1 MNQSEVFE
9 AVFVRVCDGP
19 LMPKTEPIKKILAAN
34 RSEIA
39 IRIFRAATELGLRTV
54 AVYSAEDR
62 LGLHRFKADEAY
74 QVGAGKGPVQ
84 AYLDIDGIIA
94 LAKQY
99 EVDAIHP
106 GYGFLSENPAFAR
119 ACEKAGITFV
129 GPTPELLELL
139 GDKTAARRLAAAA
152 DVPTLPGTENAVKSG
167 AEAHKIAKDIGY
179 PVIVKAA
186 MGGGGRGMRVVHDE
200 AQLTARLEEA
210 QGEAK
215 SAFGDASVFLEKYLP
230 RARHLEVQIL
240 ADHHGNLLHLYERD
254 CSVQRRHQKVVEV
267 APAAN
272 LPSSIRAELCDA
284 AVRLARKANYRNAG
298 TVEFLYDVDA
308 QTWYFIEVNPRI
320 QVEHTVTEV
329 VTGIDLV
336 QAQILIAQGHKLH
349 DAPLSLPKQADV
361 PLYGAALQCRVTT
374 EDPER
379 GFAPDYGKISTYRSP
394 AGFGIRLD
402 GGTAYAG
409 AVLAAYYDSLLV
421 KVTAWGK
428 DLPEA
433 CRRMDR
439 ALREFRIRGV
449 TTNIPFVENVVN
461 HPRFR
466 AGEITTSFLD
476 DSPEL
481 FRFSRRGDRATRL
494 LSYLGDVILNGNPEV
509 KGKKTPD
516 GFESA
521 AVPATPATVPPPGTR
536 QLLQQLGPKK
546 FAAWARKEKR
556 LLITDT
562 TFRDAHQSLMATR
575 VRTYDLLATASA
587 VARRLPNLF
596 SLEMWGGAT
605 FDTAMRFLHE
615 DPWQRLRELR
625 GRVPNICFQMLLR
638 GANAVGY
645 ASYPDNVIHVFVRE
659 AYAQGIDIFR
669 IFDSLNS
676 IENMR
681 VSIDAA
687 LESGGV
693 CEAAI
698 CYSGDILDSG
708 RPKYSLKYYIA
719 MAKELEKLGAHF
731 LAIKDMA
738 GLCKPY
744 AAHQL
749 VKEMREEIGIPI
761 HFHTHDTSG
770 INAASVLKA
779 ADAGV
784 DIADAAIASMS
795 GGTSQPNLNSIVEAL
810 RNTPRDT
817 QLDIETLNECS
828 DYWETVRA
836 YYLPFDSG
844 PKAGSARLYQHEI
857 PGGQYTNLREQAAAM
872 GLGHRW
878 REVERTYAD
887 VNQLFGDI
895 VKVTPSSKVVGDM
908 TLFLMAKEMKPAD
921 VLKLPEK
928 HELALPNSVV
938 EMFSGVLGVPPG
950 GWPKKLQKIILR
962 GAAPIK
968 GRSSAS
974 MPPADF
980 EKERVALEKKLGHA
994 IRRDDLLSYLLYPD
1008 VFTKYDKF
1016 HQTYSDVSVLPTPP
1030 FFYGL
1035 KSGEEITVDI
1045 ESGKTLII
1053 KFLTASDAHPDG
1065 TRTLFFELNG
1075 QPREVNVRD
1084 RSLRIVERTHPKAD
1098 PAEQGQVGAPT
1109 AAVVSSV
1116 AVQANQAVE
1125 RGAKLL
1131 TLEAMKMQSNIYAP
1145 IAGKVTKLLVSPGQ
1159 HVEAKDLL
1167 VAIAP

>member
-1 MNQSEVFE
+1 MKKV
-9 AVFVRVCDGP
+9 
-19 LMPKTEPIKKILAAN
+19 KPIHKLLAAN

-39 IRIFRAATELGLRTV
+39 IRIFRAANELGLRTV
-54 AVYSAEDR
+54 AIYSQEDR
-62 LGLHRFKADEAY
+62 LALHRFKADEAY
-74 QVGAGKGPVQ
+74 QVGAGKGPVE
-84 AYLDIDGIIA
+84 AYLDVAGIVA
-94 LAKQY
+94 LAKEK

-106 GYGFLSENPAFAR
+106 GYGFLSENPALAR
-119 ACEKAGITFV
+119 ACERADIAFI
-129 GPTPELLELL
+129 GPPPNLLQLL
-139 GDKTAARRLAAAA
+139 GDKTAARRLASSAG
-152 DVPTLPGTENAVKSG
+152 VPVLPGTEKPVKSA
-167 AEAHKIAKDIGY
+167 AEAQKIAKEMGY

-186 MGGGGRGMRVVHDE
+186 MGGGGRGMRVVRDA
-200 AQLTARLEEA
+200 AQLDAQLEEA

-240 ADHHGNLLHLYERD
+240 GDHHGNLLHLYERD

-272 LPSSIRAELCDA
+272 LDRGIRSELCDA
-284 AVRLARKANYRNAG
+284 AVQLARKANYRNAG
-298 TVEFLYDVDA
+298 TVEFLYDVDS
-308 QTWYFIEVNPRI
+308 QKWYFIEVNPRI
-320 QVEHTVTEV
+320 QVEHTVTEM

-336 QAQILIAQGHKLH
+336 RSQILIAQGHKLH
-349 DAPLSLPKQADV
+349 EAPLALPKQECI
-361 PLYGAALQCRVTT
+361 PLNGAALQCRVTT
-374 EDPER
+374 EDPANN
-379 GFAPDYGKISTYRSP
+379 FAPDYGKISTYRSP

-409 AVLAAYYDSLLV
+409 ATLTPYYDSLLV
-421 KVTAWGK
+421 KTTAWGAN
-428 DLPEA
+428 LPEA
-433 CRRMDR
+433 CQRMDR

-449 TTNIPFVENVVN
+449 KTNIPFVENVVN
-461 HPRFR
+461 HPKFQ
-466 AGEITTSFLD
+466 AGEVTTSFLD

-481 FRFSRRGDRATRL
+481 FRLPSTADRASKL
-494 LSYLGDVILNGNPEV
+494 LSYLGDVILNGNSEV
-509 KGKKTPD
+509 KGKQIPKELETAVAP
-516 GFESA
+516 A
-521 AVPATPATVPPPGTR
+521 APGIAPPYGTR
-536 QLLQQLGPKK
+536 QLLKKLGAKK
-546 FAAWARKEKR
+546 FADWARKEKR

-575 VRTYDLLATASA
+575 VRTHDLLAAADA
-587 VARRLPNLF
+587 VAQRLPSLF

-615 DPWQRLRELR
+615 DPWNRLRVLR
-625 GRVPNICFQMLLR
+625 ERIPNICFQMLLR

-645 ASYPDNVIHVFVRE
+645 TSYPDNVIIEFVRE

-676 IENMR
+676 IDNMR
-681 VSIDAA
+681 VAIDAA
-687 LESGGV
+687 LETGAV

-698 CYSGDILDSG
+698 CYTGDILDKG
-708 RPKYSLKYYIA
+708 RPKYSLKYYVA
-719 MAKELEKLGAHF
+719 LAKQLEKLGTHF

-744 AAHQL
+744 AAFEL
-749 VKEMREEIGIPI
+749 VKALREEVGVPV

-770 INAASVLKA
+770 INSGSVLKA

-784 DIADAAIASMS
+784 DVADAAVAAVS

-810 RNTPRDT
+810 RHTPRDT
-817 QLDIETLNECS
+817 QLDIEALNECS
-828 DYWETVRA
+828 DYWETVRT

-857 PGGQYTNLREQAAAM
+857 PGGQYTNLREQATAL

-878 REVERTYAD
+878 REVERMYAE

-908 TLFLMAKEMKPAD
+908 TLLLMAKEMRPKD
-921 VLKLPEK
+921 VLALNGK
-928 HELALPNSVV
+928 HDMPFPNSVV
-938 EMFSGVLGVPPG
+938 EMFSGALGVPPG
-950 GWPKKLQKIILR
+950 GWPRRLQKIILNGR
-962 GAAPIK
+962 TPLK
-968 GRSSAS
+968 GRPSAS
-974 MPPADF
+974 LPPADF
-980 EKERVALEKKLGHA
+980 EQEQKHLEEKTGHA
-994 IRRDDLLSYLLYPD
+994 VRRDDLLSYLLYPE
-1008 VFTKYDKF
+1008 VFAKF
-1016 HQTYSDVSVLPTPP
+1016 DRFRQTYSDVSVVPTPA

-1035 KSGEEITVDI
+1035 KSGEEITVEI

-1053 KFLTASDAHPDG
+1053 KFLTFSEPHPDG

-1075 QPREVNVRD
+1075 QPREITVRD
-1084 RSLRIVERTHPKAD
+1084 KSLRVTERAHPKAD
-1098 PAEQGQVGAPT
+1098 PADPGQVAAPT
-1109 AAVVSSV
+1109 AGVISSV
-1116 AVQANQAVE
+1116 AVQANHAVE

-1145 IAGKVTKLLVSPGQ
+1145 VSGRIAKLLVTPGQ
-1159 HVEAKDLL
+1159 QVEAKDLL
-1167 VAIAP
+1167 VTIAQ

>member
-1 MNQSEVFE
+1 M
-9 AVFVRVCDGP
+9 
-19 LMPKTEPIKKILAAN
+19 KKPIRKLLAAN

-39 IRIFRAATELGLRTV
+39 IRIFRAANELGLRTV
-54 AVYSAEDR
+54 GIYSQEDR

-74 QVGAGKGPVQ
+74 QVGAGKGPVE
-84 AYLDIDGIIA
+84 AYLDIAGIVA
-94 LAKQY
+94 LAKEK

-106 GYGFLSENPAFAR
+106 GYGFLSENPALAR
-119 ACEKAGITFV
+119 ACEKAGITFI

-139 GDKTAARRLAAAA
+139 GDKTAARRLAASAG
-152 DVPTLPGTENAVKSG
+152 VPVLPGTEDPVASP
-167 AEAHKIAKDIGY
+167 AEAHRIADEIGY

-186 MGGGGRGMRVVHDE
+186 MGGGGRGMRVVHDP
-200 AQLTARLEEA
+200 AQLDARLEEA
-210 QGEAK
+210 QGEAR
-215 SAFGDASVFLEKYLP
+215 SAFGDAAVFVEKYLP
-230 RARHLEVQIL
+230 RARHIEVQIV

-267 APAAN
+267 APATN
-272 LPSSIRAELCDA
+272 LPASVRNELCDA
-284 AVRLARKANYRNAG
+284 AVRLARKAGYRNAG

-308 QTWYFIEVNPRI
+308 QKWYFIEVNPRI
-320 QVEHTVTEV
+320 QVEHTVTEM
-329 VTGIDLV
+329 VTGVDIV
-336 QAQILIAQGHKLH
+336 QAQILIAQGHSLH
-349 DAPLSLPKQADV
+349 EAPLSLPNQENV
-361 PLYGAALQCRVTT
+361 PLYGSALQCRVTT
-374 EDPER
+374 EDPEKN
-379 GFAPDYGKISTYRSP
+379 FAPDYGKISTYRSP

-433 CRRMDR
+433 CQRMDR

-449 TTNIPFVENVVN
+449 KTNIPFLENVVN
-461 HPRFR
+461 HAKFR
-466 AGEITTSFLD
+466 AGQVTTSFLD
-476 DSPEL
+476 ESPEL
-481 FRFSRRGDRATRL
+481 FRLPSRGDRATKL

-509 KGKKTPD
+509 KGKKVPAL
-516 GFESA
+516 FEVA
-521 AVPATPATVPPPGTR
+521 IPPATPGIEPLPGSR
-536 QLLQQLGPKK
+536 QLLQKLGPDK
-546 FAAWARKEKR
+546 FAAWTRKQKR

-562 TFRDAHQSLMATR
+562 TFRDAHQSLLATR

-587 VARRLPNLF
+587 VAQRLPNLF
-596 SLEMWGGAT
+596 SVEMWGGAT
-605 FDTAMRFLHE
+605 FDTALRFLHE

-625 GRVPNICFQMLLR
+625 KRIPNICFQMLLR

-645 ASYPDNVIHVFVRE
+645 ASYPDNVIKEFVRE
-659 AYAQGIDIFR
+659 SYAQGIDIFR

-681 VSIDAA
+681 VSIDAT
-687 LESGGV
+687 LETGAV

-698 CYSGDILDSG
+698 CYTGDIFDES
-708 RPKYSLKYYIA
+708 RPKYSLKYYVT
-719 MAKELEKLGAHF
+719 MAKQLEKLGAHF

-744 AAHQL
+744 AAYEL
-749 VKEMREEIGIPI
+749 VSALREEIGIPI

-770 INAASVLKA
+770 LNAASILKA

-784 DIADAAIASMS
+784 DVADAAIASMS
-795 GGTSQPNLNSIVEAL
+795 GGTSQPNLNSIVESL
-810 RNTPRDT
+810 RHTPRDT

-828 DYWETVRA
+828 DYWETVRT

-844 PKAGSARLYQHEI
+844 PKSGSARLYQHEI

-878 REVERTYAD
+878 REVERTYAE

-908 TLFLMAKEMKPAD
+908 ALFLISKDMRPED
-921 VLKLPEK
+921 LHKLDEK
-928 HELALPNSVV
+928 HDLSLPNSVV

-962 GAAPIK
+962 GAAPLR
-968 GRSSAS
+968 GRPGSK
-974 MPPADF
+974 MEPVHF
-980 EKERVALEKKLGHA
+980 EEEQSALERKLGHS
-994 IRRDDLLSYLLYPD
+994 IQRDQLLSYLLYPE
-1008 VFTKYDKF
+1008 VFLKYEKF
-1016 HQTYSDVSVLPTPP
+1016 RQTYSDVSVLPTPP

-1035 KSGEEITVDI
+1035 KPGEEITVEI
-1045 ESGKTLII
+1045 ESGKTLIV
-1053 KFLTASDAHPDG
+1053 KFLTVSDPHPDG

-1084 RSLRIVERTHPKAD
+1084 RSLRVVERAHPKAD
-1098 PAEQGQVGAPT
+1098 PADPGQVGAPT
-1109 AAVVSSV
+1109 AGVVSGISV
-1116 AVQANQAVE
+1116 EPNHPIE

-1145 IAGKVTKLLVSPGQ
+1145 ISGRIVKLLASPGQ

-1167 VAIAP
+1167 VMIAP